1 MPRIVSFHITRAM
14 EYITLCTTMSVLI
27 DFLREYDGKFD
38 NLLYF
43 FAFQY
48 NLVQEEQLKRQVML
62 KIRYMINIYYYSDSV
77 CV

>member
-1 MPRIVSFHITRAM
+1 MQYISLSTTIT
-14 EYITLCTTMSVLI
+14 VLI

-48 NLVQEEQLKRQVML
+48 NLIQEEQLKRQVVL
-62 KIRYMINIYYYSDSV
+62 LISYMIIMLL
-77 CV
+77 

>member
-1 MPRIVSFHITRAM
+1 MPRIVSFHITSAM
-14 EYITLCTTMSVLI
+14 QYISLCTTMSVLI

-48 NLVQEEQLKRQVML
+48 NLIQEEQIKRQVML
-62 KIRYMINIYYYSDSV
+62 LIRYIINILL
-77 CV
+77 

>member
-1 MPRIVSFHITRAM
+1 
-14 EYITLCTTMSVLI
+14 MSVLI

-48 NLVQEEQLKRQVML
+48 NLVQEEQLKRQVLL

>member
-1 MPRIVSFHITRAM
+1 M

-48 NLVQEEQLKRQVML
+48 NLVQEEQLKRQVLL
-62 KIRYMINIYYYSDSV
+62 KIRYMINIYYYSVSV

>member
-1 MPRIVSFHITRAM
+1 MPRIVSFQITSAM
-14 EYITLCTTMSVLI
+14 QYISLCTTITVLI

-48 NLVQEEQLKRQVML
+48 NLIQQEQIKRQVIIML
-62 KIRYMINIYYYSDSV
+62 LIRYIINILL
-77 CV
+77 

>member
-1 MPRIVSFHITRAM
+1 MPRTVSFHITRAM
-14 EYITLCTTMSVLI
+14 EYISLCTTMSVLI

-48 NLVQEEQLKRQVML
+48 NLIQEEQIKRQVML
-62 KIRYMINIYYYSDSV
+62 LIRYIINILL
-77 CV
+77 

>member
-1 MPRIVSFHITRAM
+1 M

-48 NLVQEEQLKRQVML
+48 NLVQEEQLKRQVLL

>member
-1 MPRIVSFHITRAM
+1 
-14 EYITLCTTMSVLI
+14 MSVLI

>member
-1 MPRIVSFHITRAM
+1 
-14 EYITLCTTMSVLI
+14 MSVLI

-48 NLVQEEQLKRQVML
+48 NLVQEEQLKRQVLL
-62 KIRYMINIYYYSDSV
+62 KIRYMINIYYYSVSV